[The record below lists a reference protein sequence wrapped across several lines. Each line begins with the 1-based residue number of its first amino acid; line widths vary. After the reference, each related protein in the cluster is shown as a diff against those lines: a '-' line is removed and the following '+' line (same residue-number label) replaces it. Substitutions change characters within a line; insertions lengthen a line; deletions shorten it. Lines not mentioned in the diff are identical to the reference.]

1 MPRQQVSYQ
10 ETPQQNHK
18 PMDIDVHINS
28 IRTNGPVLATASFNL
43 NGSFAVRGVKILDGS
58 NGPFVSMPSYKSG
71 DGYKDICFPC
81 TKEFKQALDNAILG
95 AYQQQ
100 IGQVAQRGHIDHS
113 QEPPTPEMTM

>member
-1 MPRQQVSYQ
+1 
-10 ETPQQNHK
+10 
-18 PMDIDVHINS
+18 MDIDVRINS

-43 NGSFAVRGVKILDGS
+43 NGAFAVRGVKILDGS
-58 NGPFVSMPSYKSG
+58 NGPFVSMPSYKTS

-81 TKEFKQALDNAILG
+81 NREFKLALDNAILG

-100 IGQVAQRGHIDHS
+100 IGQVAQRGHTDHS